1 MSQLS
6 LLRLTFAQGKLSG
19 PSAGPISSLLHLLS
33 VLCRKAKA
41 IELMLVDALLAAEP
55 VLKMT
60 ERIHDPREFLQMDDT
75 ILKQVEHYGM
85 LHPDF
90 ESSDEYAPVA
100 AAQQIISRY
109 AQQQQQPYRKTCSVF
124 LCKGIDTLI
133 IHLAVCLRSQVMS
146 LPPFPPSQTP
156 IAGVKLMTWE

>member
-1 MSQLS
+1 MG
-6 LLRLTFAQGKLSG
+6 LTFEQGKLSG
-19 PSAGPISSLLHLLS
+19 PSILHDPALPLLHLLS

-85 LHPDF
+85 LHPEF

-100 AAQQIISRY
+100 ASQKIISRY
-109 AQQQQQPYRKTCSVF
+109 AQEQQQQPDSRDLFC
-124 LCKGIDTLI
+124 
-133 IHLAVCLRSQVMS
+133 VCLHEYSHTYD
-146 LPPFPPSQTP
+146 PPCCLICAPNKLFYALFPLLNPP
-156 IAGVKLMTWE
+156 

>member
-1 MSQLS
+1 
-6 LLRLTFAQGKLSG
+6 
-19 PSAGPISSLLHLLS
+19 
-33 VLCRKAKA
+33 
-41 IELMLVDALLAAEP
+41 MLVDALLAAEP

-100 AAQQIISRY
+100 AAQKIISRY
-109 AQQQQQPYRKTCSVF
+109 VQQQQHHQLNEKDLFCVSLQEYACTYDSPCYMTCAPSK
-124 LCKGIDTLI
+124 LLYCLL
-133 IHLAVCLRSQVMS
+133 HLLS
-146 LPPFPPSQTP
+146 PP
-156 IAGVKLMTWE
+156 